1 MFKQFLQHVP
11 GADWFMIASLGVFI
25 LFFIGVALYLLTA
38 DKKKMEDMAA
48 MPLNAHTPK
57 ANPNF

>member
-48 MPLNAHTPK
+48 LPLNTQKPQTHP
-57 ANPNF
+57 

>member
-25 LFFIGVALYLLTA
+25 LFFIGVGVYLLTA
-38 DKKKMEDMAA
+38 DRQKMDEMAQL
-48 MPLNAHTPK
+48 PLKSQQPD
-57 ANPNF
+57 FDF